1 MVNSVW
7 TYELWNL
14 IAFRCYAIAWNVN
27 LTHIGT
33 NFNKILIKI
42 EAFEENAL
50 ENVVRQM
57 SEILHLWVVKFN
69 CLFGTK
75 PELGGIILSHVDMN
89 LENFWYLTDLRATR
103 DRVQLK

>member
-7 TYELWNL
+7 TYAFWNL

-27 LTHIGT
+27 LTY
-33 NFNKILIKI
+33 FNEILIKI

-50 ENVVRQM
+50 ENIVRQM

-75 PELGGIILSHVDMN
+75 PELGGIILSHADRD

-103 DRVQLK
+103 ARVQ